1 MGSHRRHSTWPL
13 KTFGVAASPL
23 DDRSLG
29 RFGLKGPDLCR
40 VCAATQQAAPPWGSA
55 PRLNSPTCAEA
66 FSSRERRLHGFG
78 VVAMEPRRKPRG
90 GKELIPRSLPPSHAF
105 TQSLPRSFITTLP
118 PRLEELDRATSELP
132 ESYGVQKFLADQ
144 QRAT

>member
-1 MGSHRRHSTWPL
+1 MLPPNKPL
-13 KTFGVAASPL
+13 HHGVAQRTSPQL
-23 DDRSLG
+23 
-29 RFGLKGPDLCR
+29 
-40 VCAATQQAAPPWGSA
+40 AY
-55 PRLNSPTCAEA
+55 CAEA
-66 FSSRERRLHGFG
+66 FSGRERRLHGFG